1 MALKRNVLIFHSGAL
16 GDFVL
21 SWPLALAFGRLFAQ
35 SRVFYVTARE
45 KGQLAERVLRIESL
59 DAEGGWH
66 ALFGDSPRLPDVPGR
81 LLAGAHAVAGFVADP
96 GSTWERNVRAA
107 TGGSPPAGAEVLALA
122 AHPPADFAGHHTD
135 FLLQQLA
142 PVMVWQQGVTQMLAS
157 IRQRGL
163 GVEPMPGGPVV
174 IHPGA
179 GSPAKCWP
187 IERFVEL
194 ARRLTEAGRPVRVV
208 VGEVEQER
216 WPASQLANL
225 AKAGELQRPT
235 SLVGLLDALAGASG
249 FVGNDSGPGHLAGML
264 GLPTVSLFGPTDPRV
279 WQPIGPRV
287 AVVHKSTLDQIT
299 IDDVLAAIVN
309 AGALSA

>member
-59 DAEGGWH
+59 DVEAGWH
-66 ALFGDSPRLPDVPGR
+66 PLFGESPRLPDVPGR

-107 TGGSPPAGAEVLALA
+107 TGGPPPGGAEVLALA
-122 AHPPADFAGHHTD
+122 AHPPADFSGHHTD
-135 FLLQQLA
+135 HLLQQLA
-142 PVMVWQQGVTQMLAS
+142 PAMVWQKGVAQMLAS

-163 GVEPMPGGPVV
+163 GAEPTLGGPVV
-174 IHPGA
+174 IHPGS

-187 IERFVEL
+187 AERFVEL
-194 ARRLTEAGRPVRVV
+194 ARRLTEAGRPVRFV

-216 WPASQLANL
+216 WPASQLDAL
-225 AKAGELQRPT
+225 AKAGDLQRPT
-235 SLVGLLDALAGASG
+235 SPVGLLDALAGASA

-279 WQPIGPRV
+279 WQPIGPRIT
-287 AVVHKSTLDQIT
+287 VVHRPALDQIAV
-299 IDDVLAAIVN
+299 DDVLAAL
-309 AGALSA
+309 GSPGGGP